1 MEEMR
6 AAGITRI
13 LNLATECGADDW
25 GLKLG
30 QRFQY
35 RKIGMRDTVEEDG
48 VTGGVR
54 EACEVL
60 GAHSVPLPL
69 IPPSPPTPTLL
80 LLSTGVR
87 KEC

>member
-1 MEEMR
+1 MEEMQ

-30 QRFQY
+30 ERFQY

-60 GAHSVPLPL
+60 GAYPV
-69 IPPSPPTPTLL
+69 
-80 LLSTGVR
+80 
-87 KEC
+87 